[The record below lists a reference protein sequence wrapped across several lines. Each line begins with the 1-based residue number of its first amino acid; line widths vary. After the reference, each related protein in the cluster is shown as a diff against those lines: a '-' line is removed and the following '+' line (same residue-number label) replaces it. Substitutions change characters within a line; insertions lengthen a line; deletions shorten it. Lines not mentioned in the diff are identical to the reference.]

1 MELLHQKIKFKLL
14 HKVVQNKG
22 GGGDGNIKVALN
34 LHEELF
40 PNFEAGHVR
49 YRQNAR
55 LFKYVDRRELRLRKH
70 FTHHDVQKYGVIRK
84 FTVNG
89 TVSEK
94 DLD

>member
-1 MELLHQKIKFKLL
+1 MSDTGK
-14 HKVVQNKG
+14 
-22 GGGDGNIKVALN
+22 
-34 LHEELF
+34 
-40 PNFEAGHVR
+40 
-49 YRQNAR
+49 NAR

>member
-49 YRQNAR
+49 YR
-55 LFKYVDRRELRLRKH
+55 
-70 FTHHDVQKYGVIRK
+70 
-84 FTVNG
+84 
-89 TVSEK
+89 
-94 DLD
+94 